1 MEINNRTV
9 RLLERPVGLPTKDI
23 WSFKEENFDLKLDKN
38 QLIVKNEFISLD
50 PAMRGWLNEGKSYI
64 PPVQIGDV
72 MRAGTVGKV
81 IESNNERFKVGDYVS
96 GWGGVQEYTISEGK
110 DYQIIHDN
118 KINKQS
124 YLGVLGM
131 PGFTAYFG
139 ILREGDIKE
148 GDTVVVSAAAGAVGS
163 VVGQIARIKGCKVI
177 GIAGGSKKCEY
188 VKNTLKFDEC
198 LDYKNE
204 NFFNN
209 LRNACRDGV
218 DVYFDNVGGT
228 LLNQMMI

>member
-9 RLLERPVGLPTKDI
+9 RLLERPIGLPTKDI
-23 WSFKEENFDLKLDKN
+23 WSFKEENFDLKLDEN
-38 QLIVKNEFISLD
+38 QLLVKNEFISLD

-139 ILREGDIKE
+139 ILKE
-148 GDTVVVSAAAGAVGS
+148 GSIKKGDTQLQVLLVV
-163 VVGQIARIKGCKVI
+163 
-177 GIAGGSKKCEY
+177 
-188 VKNTLKFDEC
+188 
-198 LDYKNE
+198 
-204 NFFNN
+204 
-209 LRNACRDGV
+209 
-218 DVYFDNVGGT
+218 
-228 LLNQMMI
+228 LLAK

>member
-1 MEINNRTV
+1 
-9 RLLERPVGLPTKDI
+9 
-23 WSFKEENFDLKLDKN
+23 
-38 QLIVKNEFISLD
+38 
-50 PAMRGWLNEGKSYI
+50 MRGWLNEGKSYI

-139 ILREGDIKE
+139 ILKE
-148 GDTVVVSAAAGAVGS
+148 FYGKKYGAYLLSLAITKCFEKKINNFLDQKSSNELEYSAEPK
-163 VVGQIARIKGCKVI
+163 ID
-177 GIAGGSKKCEY
+177 GISASLIYKSCNNSKC
-188 VKNTLKFDEC
+188 
-198 LDYKNE
+198 
-204 NFFNN
+204 
-209 LRNACRDGV
+209 
-218 DVYFDNVGGT
+218 
-228 LLNQMMI
+228 

>member
-38 QLIVKNEFISLD
+38 QLLVKNEFISLD

-139 ILREGDIKE
+139 ILKEGSIKK

-177 GIAGGSKKCEY
+177 GIAGGSKKCDY

-204 NFFNN
+204 NF
-209 LRNACRDGV
+209 LAL
-218 DVYFDNVGGT
+218 T
-228 LLNQMMI
+228 KIILLVLFFIKFKEWIPVKVSMKK